1 MKKILLVLFLSLPAF
16 SLLAR
21 FGIHSMHDFHP
32 FRQYEYNLCLAAKIF
47 PCRWAPDAGMGFGE
61 PVFNYYSHFPYWA
74 GGLLWLLNISILN
87 SVKISLSLSLSLS
100 AVFMYLLA
108 RRYWGN
114 LGGVVSALFYVY
126 APYRAVDVWVRGA
139 LPEAWAFVFYPLI
152 LLLGSRYLEKPK
164 TNRLLFLSLSVSGL
178 IITHNLSALMFL
190 PFAVVLGLI
199 KNYRRIGGLIVAGV
213 LALLLSAFYLLPV
226 YFEQKLVRLSEFTA
240 DLYQY
245 QLHYTNLRQ
254 LFISRFWGYGSSVW
268 GPNDNMSFSLG
279 HLHWIIPL
287 IILIN
292 LLIQRKNKKFIN
304 IFCFYLLG
312 LFAAFMTHGKSEFIW
327 KLFPPLSYLQFPWR
341 FLSVAVFFFSLS
353 CGAVNQLKLSKTI
366 FTALII
372 SLLLININFFRP
384 DIWISQSDQEY
395 FSGDF
400 WNVQRSASLLDYW
413 PAAAGDLPNKFAPR
427 EPHFYIGSG
436 EILDYS
442 RTPHRITALTSTAL
456 DSVIVFPVVYFPGW
470 TARVNSRLTPIIKD
484 PENGAISLRVSPGQ
498 SHISLIFTNS
508 PARWWGNLISL
519 LALVNVG
526 ILFIYAYVQK
536 KSVPG

>member
-1 MKKILLVLFLSLPAF
+1 MKKIFILLLLVLPSF
-16 SLLAR
+16 SLLFR
-21 FGIHSMHDFHP
+21 FGLHSMHDFHP
-32 FRQYEYNLCLAAKIF
+32 FRQFEYNLCLRSRIF
-47 PCRWAPDAGMGFGE
+47 PCRWAPDAGMGYGE
-61 PVFNYYSHFPYWA
+61 PVFNYYSHFPYWI
-74 GGLLWLLNISILN
+74 GGLLSFLNISIIN
-87 SVKISLSLSLSLS
+87 STKFSLSLSLSLS
-100 AVFMYLLA
+100 AFFMYLLA

-114 LGGVVSALFYVY
+114 LGGLVSALFYVY

-139 LPEAWAFVFYPLI
+139 LPEAWAFVFFPLII
-152 LLLGSRYLEKPK
+152 LLLNIYLEKPRLK
-164 TNRLLFLSLSVSGL
+164 YLLFLSLSISGL

-190 PFAVVLGLI
+190 PFAAILGI
-199 KNYRRIGGLIVAGV
+199 VKNYRRIGGLIIAGV
-213 LALLLSAFYLLPV
+213 LSLLLSAFYLLPV
-226 YFEQKLVRLSEFTA
+226 YFEQKLVRLTEFTA

-245 QLHYTNLRQ
+245 QLHYTDLRQ

-279 HLHWIIPL
+279 HLHWILPVLLLTYFIYKR
-287 IILIN
+287 N
-292 LLIQRKNKKFIN
+292 LNSYFIFH
-304 IFCFYLLG
+304 ISLG
-312 LFAAFMTHGKSEFIW
+312 FFAAFMTHGKSEFIW

-341 FLSVAVFFFSLS
+341 FLSIAVFFFSLS

-519 LALVNVG
+519 LALVNIG